1 MLKENHSR
9 KAKRIQSIETTLLDL
24 EQKSAV
30 LTKEWDHVTA
40 QRGEVT
46 RLQQEIE
53 DGRYHLQVAQRDG
66 QLETAAELTYATLPR
81 LEQELAAAKEAVTKA
96 GLFEENVT
104 AEHIAQVIS
113 SWTGIPVEK
122 MLEGEQDRLL
132 DMETRLAQSVVG
144 QPDAIAA
151 VSNAIRRARAGISDP
166 NQPMG
171 SFLMLGPTGV
181 GKTELAKSLAHF
193 LFDDSQA
200 ILRMDMSEYME
211 KHAVSRLIGAP
222 PGYVGYE
229 DGGSLTE
236 AVRRRP
242 YQIILFDEIE
252 KAHPDIFNVLLQVLD
267 EGHLTDGQGRRVDF
281 RNTLILLT
289 SNIGAEHLLALPEMA
304 PSQDAEEAIMA
315 DLSTFFRP
323 EFLNRLD
330 ATILF
335 RRLGRDDMA
344 TIVDLQLNHLSK
356 RLHEQGMDIQV
367 SAAAR
372 LWLGDKG
379 YDPKFGAR
387 PLKRVIQNE
396 IHNALAKHLLERQ
409 FDDGDTITVD
419 LDAKADQLTFSSQI
433 VPHDARNSA

>member
-1 MLKENHSR
+1 M
-9 KAKRIQSIETTLLDL
+9 
-24 EQKSAV
+24 
-30 LTKEWDHVTA
+30 
-40 QRGEVT
+40 
-46 RLQQEIE
+46 QQEIE
-53 DGRYHLQVAQRDG
+53 DARHQLQVAQRNG
-66 QLETAAELTYATLPR
+66 QLDLAAELTYATLPG
-81 LEQELAAAKEAVTKA
+81 LEQELAAAKNAVSTS
-96 GLFEENVT
+96 GMFEENVT
-104 AEHIAQVIS
+104 AQHIAQVIS

-132 DMETRLAQSVVG
+132 SMEERLAESVVG

-181 GKTELAKSLAHF
+181 GKTELAKSLAQF
-193 LFDDSQA
+193 LFDDAQA

-289 SNIGAEHLLALPEMA
+289 SNIGSEHLLALPEA
-304 PSQDAEEAIMA
+304 SPSRDAEEAVMA
-315 DLSTFFRP
+315 DLAAVFRP

-335 RRLGRDDMA
+335 RRLRRDDMA
-344 TIVDLQLNHLSK
+344 TIVDLQIA
-356 RLHEQGMDIQV
+356 RLAQRLIEQGIDIQV
-367 SAAAR
+367 MDNAK

-387 PLKRVIQNE
+387 PLKRVIQNT
-396 IHNALAKHLLERQ
+396 IHNELAKRLLDGQ
-409 FDDGDTITVD
+409 FDEGDRIVID
-419 LDAKADQLTFSSQI
+419 LDAAADQLTFTSGRATPSEAVDQAAI
-433 VPHDARNSA
+433 A